1 MHGFRDTTRS
11 IHLLPPSPLA
21 IDRSNEP
28 SPFLLY
34 PKILKKEKERKE
46 RIPFFQHS
54 SLFPVMHTGKKTMSL
69 SRGEANNIQS
79 PLPICSLFLRGSV
92 SAGISRQR
100 ERERKKWRKRCL
112 LFLPIISPRAKLSSF
127 EHVHSLVRR
136 ETSPSPE
143 KFYGPSV
150 VKRASCLTD
159 SRTRKNGRL
168 RDYSRTS

>member
-11 IHLLPPSPLA
+11 IHLLLPSPLA

-28 SPFLLY
+28 ALA
-34 PKILKKEKERKE
+34 PKTLSLRKE

>member
-11 IHLLPPSPLA
+11 IHLLLPSPLA

-28 SPFLLY
+28 ALA
-34 PKILKKEKERKE
+34 PKTLSLRKE

-100 ERERKKWRKRCL
+100 EREEKMEETVLALVADNFAACE
-112 LFLPIISPRAKLSSF
+112 II
-127 EHVHSLVRR
+127 
-136 ETSPSPE
+136 
-143 KFYGPSV
+143 
-150 VKRASCLTD
+150 
-159 SRTRKNGRL
+159 
-168 RDYSRTS
+168 